1 MSANGKAIKNRIKS
15 VDSTLHMAKAMQLV
29 ASSKMRRATDG
40 MIRSRNYSS
49 AMEEAF
55 SGLDLSECAGSVY
68 TAAREEKK
76 VCLIVIA
83 GDRGLAGGYNSNIY
97 KAAIGA
103 CTDKDVCVYPIGK
116 RSVDY
121 FTRHGFE
128 LAGGGYASVEKF
140 SSSDCAALC
149 RDVCKKFKSGDFDAL
164 YIVYTRYESVLSQVP
179 EVKKLLPLATEK
191 KTESVGAQALFEPDS
206 ISVLNAVMPDYLSGI
221 VYGCVCESYAC
232 ELSSRRNAMNNAE
245 QNASEMIEHLSLQ
258 YNRARQGAITQEITE
273 IVAGSQS

>member
-1 MSANGKAIKNRIKS
+1 LSANGKAIKNRIKS

-29 ASSKMRRATDG
+29 ASSKMRRATDA
-40 MIRSRNYSS
+40 MLRSRNYRE

-55 SGLDLSECAGSVY
+55 SGLDLSECAGSAY
-68 TAAREEKK
+68 TAHRDEKK

-97 KAAIGA
+97 KAALGA
-103 CTDKDVCVYPIGK
+103 CEGRDVCVYPIGK
-116 RSVDY
+116 RAVDY
-121 FTRHGFE
+121 FTRHGYE
-128 LAGGGYASVEKF
+128 LAGAGYASVEKF

-149 RDVCKKFKSGDFDAL
+149 RDVCKKFKSGEFDAL
-164 YIVYTRYESVLSQVP
+164 YIVYTRYESVLSQIP
-179 EVKKLLPLATEK
+179 EVNKLLPLVTEK
-191 KTESVGAQALFEPDS
+191 KAGGGAQALFEPDS
-206 ISVLNAVMPDYLSGI
+206 VSVLDAVMPDYLSGI

-245 QNASEMIEHLSLQ
+245 QNASEMIEQLSLQ

-273 IVAGSQS
+273 IVAGSQA